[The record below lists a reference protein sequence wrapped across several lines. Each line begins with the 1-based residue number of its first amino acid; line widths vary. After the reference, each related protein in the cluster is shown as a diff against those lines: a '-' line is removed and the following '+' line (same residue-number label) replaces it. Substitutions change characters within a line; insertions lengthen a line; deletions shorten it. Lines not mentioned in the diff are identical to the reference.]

1 MSTTEVRRDGSGA
14 ASVATVDMKLEVI
27 VLPVSD
33 IDRAK
38 NFYASLG
45 WRLDADFAGADGSR
59 GG

>member
-1 MSTTEVRRDGSGA
+1 
-14 ASVATVDMKLEVI
+14 MKLEVI

-38 NFYASLG
+38 NFYAGLG